1 MAKEGKNNTNAQL
14 SPDNAPESPELNI
27 KNALRSVDT
36 AKELL
41 VLMAIGYI
49 LYRLLGMLG
58 GFLSSLAEIFTKA
71 SAMYSAPIAVVKT
84 LDWHIVFLGSA
95 LILSITTIA
104 CFMLGSVFGK
114 KNGTL
119 LVTDSK
125 ESITTLTESVKSLVE
140 SVKSLI
146 GTKKPE

>member
-1 MAKEGKNNTNAQL
+1 MAKEGKNNSNAHL
-14 SPDNAPESPELNI
+14 SPDNAPDSPELNI
-27 KNALRSVDT
+27 KNALFSFDT
-36 AKELL
+36 FKEAL
-41 VLMAIGYI
+41 VLSAVGYI
-49 LYRLLGMLG
+49 LYSLVRMLG

-104 CFMLGSVFGK
+104 CFMLGIVFGK
-114 KNGTL
+114 KNSAL

-146 GTKKPE
+146 GTKKPD